1 MKSQSV
7 TAPSLT
13 KKRYTFFTDV
23 RRNRFSYLL
32 ILPALLYVLVF
43 SYLSYP
49 YMIIAFKNFN
59 YKLGVFGSEWCGF
72 KNFEFFLKSTNA
84 PTVIRNTLVLNLLF
98 IVTGTLTSLVLAIL
112 LNELRSRVFVRTAQ
126 TMMLFPHYI
135 SWVVVSYILLAIFSN
150 KNGLANQLLN
160 ALGMKSVSWYTKAD
174 VWPTILVWMKIW
186 KSAGMNAVIYR
197 AAITGID
204 ESIYESATIDG
215 ANRFQRIVSITVP
228 ADYAHRVHHDASGR
242 GQDHERRLWHDLR
255 AGGRSGHPVRDHRRD
270 RHLRLPGAAP
280 DGRPQPV
287 HGHRPV
293 SVPDRAGDGGGQQL
307 DCQAHLPR
315 RRAILRKEALP

>member
-1 MKSQSV
+1 
-7 TAPSLT
+7 
-13 KKRYTFFTDV
+13 
-23 RRNRFSYLL
+23 
-32 ILPALLYVLVF
+32 
-43 SYLSYP
+43 
-49 YMIIAFKNFN
+49 MIIAFKHFN

-174 VWPTILVWMKIW
+174 AWPTILVWMKIW
-186 KSAGMNAVIYR
+186 KSAGMNAVIYL

-228 ADYAHRVHHDASGR
+228 LIMPTVCIMTLLAVGKIMNGDFGMIYALVGDQGILYETTDVIDTYVYRVLRQTGDPSQSMAIGLFQSLIGLVMVVGSNWIVKHTF
-242 GQDHERRLWHDLR
+242 HE
-255 AGGRSGHPVRDHRRD
+255 
-270 RHLRLPGAAP
+270 GA
-280 DGRPQPV
+280 
-287 HGHRPV
+287 
-293 SVPDRAGDGGGQQL
+293 L
-307 DCQAHLPR
+307 F
-315 RRAILRKEALP
+315 

>member
-13 KKRYTFFTDV
+13 KKRYTFFTDI

-84 PTVIRNTLVLNLLF
+84 PTVIRNTLVLNILF

-112 LNELRSRVFVRTAQ
+112 LMLLGVIIVYTSGKELFRKKKGTETA
-126 TMMLFPHYI
+126 
-135 SWVVVSYILLAIFSN
+135 
-150 KNGLANQLLN
+150 
-160 ALGMKSVSWYTKAD
+160 
-174 VWPTILVWMKIW
+174 
-186 KSAGMNAVIYR
+186 
-197 AAITGID
+197 
-204 ESIYESATIDG
+204 
-215 ANRFQRIVSITVP
+215 
-228 ADYAHRVHHDASGR
+228 
-242 GQDHERRLWHDLR
+242 
-255 AGGRSGHPVRDHRRD
+255 
-270 RHLRLPGAAP
+270 
-280 DGRPQPV
+280 
-287 HGHRPV
+287 
-293 SVPDRAGDGGGQQL
+293 
-307 DCQAHLPR
+307 
-315 RRAILRKEALP
+315 

>member
-84 PTVIRNTLVLNLLF
+84 PTVIRNTLVLNILF

-135 SWVVVSYILLAIFSN
+135 SWVVVSYFVFAFLNTDYGTLNRVIMFFGGEPHRWYSEATYWPLFFVILKVWKGTGYGMVVYLA
-150 KNGLANQLLN
+150 
-160 ALGMKSVSWYTKAD
+160 T
-174 VWPTILVWMKIW
+174 
-186 KSAGMNAVIYR
+186 
-197 AAITGID
+197 ITGID
-204 ESIYESATIDG
+204 GSLYEAAMLDG
-215 ANRFQRIVSITVP
+215 ASKWQQTRYITMPMLKTVIVMMFILSVGGIFASDFGLFYQVTQGVPNSLYKVASTFDTYVYAALQGNAPIGKTAAASTFQSVACCITILLTNFIVSKVDSDS
-228 ADYAHRVHHDASGR
+228 AVF
-242 GQDHERRLWHDLR
+242 
-255 AGGRSGHPVRDHRRD
+255 
-270 RHLRLPGAAP
+270 
-280 DGRPQPV
+280 
-287 HGHRPV
+287 
-293 SVPDRAGDGGGQQL
+293 
-307 DCQAHLPR
+307 
-315 RRAILRKEALP
+315 

>member
-186 KSAGMNAVIYR
+186 KSAGMNAVIYL

-204 ESIYESATIDG
+204 ESIYELSLIH
-215 ANRFQRIVSITVP
+215 I
-228 ADYAHRVHHDASGR
+228 
-242 GQDHERRLWHDLR
+242 
-255 AGGRSGHPVRDHRRD
+255 
-270 RHLRLPGAAP
+270 
-280 DGRPQPV
+280 
-287 HGHRPV
+287 
-293 SVPDRAGDGGGQQL
+293 
-307 DCQAHLPR
+307 
-315 RRAILRKEALP
+315 

>member
-49 YMIIAFKNFN
+49 YMIIAFKHFN

-84 PTVIRNTLVLNLLF
+84 PTVIRNTLVLNILF

-112 LNELRSRVFVRTAQ
+112 LNELRSSRMRKLVQVSTY
-126 TMMLFPHYI
+126 LPHFL
-135 SWVVVSYILLAIFSN
+135 SWVVIAGIFINILSPTGGILNDFRALFGLPAVDYMTQKDTIMGVLFASSLWRSLGWDSIIYFAAII
-150 KNGLANQLLN
+150 GINQSLYEAAYMDGATRMQVIRYVVLPALITPMVTTFILN
-160 ALGMKSVSWYTKAD
+160 LGFFLDAGFDQVFNFTNDAVNS
-174 VWPTILVWMKIW
+174 TIDILDTY
-186 KSAGMNAVIYR
+186 IYR
-197 AAITGID
+197 LGLTQGQYEVSTAVGLLKGVVGVVLVLITH
-204 ESIYESATIDG
+204 G
-215 ANRFQRIVSITVP
+215 ASKKLTGTGV
-228 ADYAHRVHHDASGR
+228 
-242 GQDHERRLWHDLR
+242 W
-255 AGGRSGHPVRDHRRD
+255 
-270 RHLRLPGAAP
+270 
-280 DGRPQPV
+280 
-287 HGHRPV
+287 
-293 SVPDRAGDGGGQQL
+293 
-307 DCQAHLPR
+307 
-315 RRAILRKEALP
+315 

>member
-13 KKRYTFFTDV
+13 KKHYTFFTDI

-49 YMIIAFKNFN
+49 YMIIAFKHFN

-174 VWPTILVWMKIW
+174 AWPTILVWMKMW
-186 KSAGMNAVIYR
+186 KSAGMNAVIYL

-228 ADYAHRVHHDASGR
+228 LIMPTVCIMTLLAVGKIMNGDFGMIYALVGDQGILYETTDVIDTYVYRVLRQTGDPSQSMAIGLFQSLIGLVMVVGSNWIVKHTF
-242 GQDHERRLWHDLR
+242 HE
-255 AGGRSGHPVRDHRRD
+255 
-270 RHLRLPGAAP
+270 GA
-280 DGRPQPV
+280 
-287 HGHRPV
+287 
-293 SVPDRAGDGGGQQL
+293 L
-307 DCQAHLPR
+307 F
-315 RRAILRKEALP
+315 